1 MRSVNIPGADFIPL
15 LDSVIDPW
23 PAVILGKFPI
33 MAKISSICL
42 FCGSRG
48 AVDPA
53 FRDTAGAFGRL
64 LGERRITLVYGGGQV
79 GLMGLAAD
87 ACLAAG
93 GQVVGIIPQHLHM
106 REVEHKGLTKLHV
119 VSDMHTRKRMMF
131 ELADAF
137 VVLPGG
143 IGTLDELCEVLSW
156 QTLGYHQKPILL
168 LDLKDFWRPFMA
180 ALDHVVAQGFAGDE
194 LTGAYRVIRGLD
206 EMLPALAAMPE
217 PKASY
222 PERF

>member
-1 MRSVNIPGADFIPL
+1 
-15 LDSVIDPW
+15 
-23 PAVILGKFPI
+23 

-48 AVDPA
+48 AVAPA
-53 FRDTAGAFGRL
+53 YRQAAADFGRL
-64 LGERRITLVYGGGQV
+64 LGQEGIRLVYGGGQV

-93 GQVVGIIPQHLHM
+93 GEVVGIIPRHLHM
-106 REVEHKGLTKLHV
+106 REVEHRGLTKLHV
-119 VSDMHTRKRMMF
+119 VSDMHTRKRLMF

-143 IGTLDELCEVLSW
+143 IGTFDELCEVLSW

-168 LDLKDFWRPFMA
+168 LDLEGFWRPFIGA
-180 ALDHVVAQGFAGDE
+180 IDHVIAQGFAGDE
-194 LTGAYRVIRGLD
+194 LTRAYRVIAGLD
-206 EMLPALAAMPE
+206 EMLPTLAGMPE
-217 PKASY
+217 PVASY
-222 PERF
+222 PERL